1 MRVVISPE
9 HFLDLVEQLQR
20 NSLAMLAVRTLYLL
34 QNPQLRS
41 NLIDIVLVMR
51 VDGLVVIDL
60 TGLLILDDVVLRLQP
75 LELIGNLQLQGRVGS
90 EVVQQRVEVLQL
102 LVLRPSLT
110 LDLIKVVLDLQIRS
124 IILLRLVVLL
134 QVL

>member
-1 MRVVISPE
+1 MRVVICPE

-20 NSLAMLAVRTLYLL
+20 NPLAMLAVRTLYLL

-51 VDGLVVIDL
+51 VDGLVVIYL
-60 TGLLILDDVVLRLQP
+60 AGLLILDDVVLRLQP
-75 LELIGNLQLQGRVGS
+75 FELIGNLQLQGRVGS

-110 LDLIKVVLDLQIRS
+110 LDLIEVVLDL
-124 IILLRLVVLL
+124 
-134 QVL
+134 